1 MVNEEI
7 KAKEV
12 RLIMEGKND
21 VLKLEEALKMAKEE
35 DLDLICIN
43 TKSDIPVCKIGDYNK
58 YLYEQ
63 KKKEKEMKKK
73 SKMTMVETK
82 EIRISDSIEINDLRT
97 KAKMIDK
104 FLSSKNKVRLVIRY
118 RGRAIT
124 HINEGG
130 KKLENLTKLIS
141 VPYQVDT
148 PSKILG
154 NQVSMIVAP
163 K

>member
-7 KAKEV
+7 KVKEV
-12 RLIMEGKND
+12 RVVTDGGNE
-21 VLKLEEALKMAKEE
+21 VLKLKDALNKAKEE
-35 DLDLICIN
+35 GLDLICIN
-43 TKSDIPVCKIGDYNK
+43 PNLDIPICKIGDYNK

-63 KKKEKEMKKK
+63 KKKDKEKKK
-73 SKMTMVETK
+73 KAKMAKVETK

-104 FLSSKNKVRLVIRY
+104 FLSNKNKVRLVIRY

-130 KKLENLTKLIS
+130 KKLENLTNLIS

>member
-21 VLKLEEALKMAKEE
+21 VLKLEEALKMAQEE
-35 DLDLICIN
+35 GLDLICIN
-43 TKSDIPVCKIGDYNK
+43 TKSDIPVCKIEDYNK

-104 FLSSKNKVRLVIRY
+104 FLSNKNKVRLVIRY
-118 RGRAIT
+118 RGRAIA

-130 KKLENLTKLIS
+130 KKLENLTNLIS

-154 NQVSMIVAP
+154 NQVLMIVAP

>member
-1 MVNEEI
+1 
-7 KAKEV
+7 
-12 RLIMEGKND
+12 
-21 VLKLEEALKMAKEE
+21 
-35 DLDLICIN
+35 
-43 TKSDIPVCKIGDYNK
+43 
-58 YLYEQ
+58 
-63 KKKEKEMKKK
+63 
-73 SKMTMVETK
+73 
-82 EIRISDSIEINDLRT
+82 
-97 KAKMIDK
+97 MIDK
-104 FLSSKNKVRLVIRY
+104 FLSNKNKVRLVIRY